1 MEVDL
6 RELLRLGLREALA
19 AGTIF
24 HLDSLLS
31 GTPSPSLVSVRL
43 RSVIVYFQYISL
55 EDITELASAGLLHSN
70 SVLGLATSFKRLIPK
85 RSGLL

>member
-31 GTPSPSLVSVRL
+31 GTPSLVSVRL
-43 RSVIVYFQYISL
+43 RSVIGYFQYISL